1 YTLDGRFICEAEC
14 LAPVAFNDAAAGR
27 EYRRRQKQLK
37 SATKAAIKAQKQMD
51 ALEVAELLP
60 QIAEPAAPESRVVG
74 IFRPSGNTVQVKYQ
88 EPDDEYET
96 DRDEYLNHS
105 LDILEQNR
113 RKKAI

>member
-1 YTLDGRFICEAEC
+1 
-14 LAPVAFNDAAAGR
+14 
-27 EYRRRQKQLK
+27 
-37 SATKAAIKAQKQMD
+37 MD
-51 ALEVAELLP
+51 ALEIAELLP

>member
-1 YTLDGRFICEAEC
+1 
-14 LAPVAFNDAAAGR
+14 
-27 EYRRRQKQLK
+27 
-37 SATKAAIKAQKQMD
+37 
-51 ALEVAELLP
+51 
-60 QIAEPAAPESRVVG
+60 VVG

-88 EPDDEYET
+88 EPDEEYET